1 MSRQE
6 EITGMVERALDAA
19 QNNPMGK
26 LSNNELARIIAMA
39 VCDNLINTEGQAG
52 DVGELR
58 QNPEQMFKNFED
70 EGWNAKRERCEKA
83 VMTAVTEL
91 MVGVMGGASKTVFEP
106 EEGCPY
112 RITIEYG
119 EVQNGQ
125 FN

>member
-6 EITGMVERALDAA
+6 LREKIAALIEEHVIAVSMSDSWIEGEDEAADAI
-19 QNNPMGK
+19 
-26 LSNNELARIIAMA
+26 L
-39 VCDNLINTEGQAG
+39 NLITTEGQAG